1 MQLPLNFVARQ
12 SVWALDN
19 DADLIF
25 LKRASRRL
33 RTLLGLDHS
42 PASVERIQLWLN
54 KQRALRAAAGREIY
68 EHEVDGD
75 TLMLLSFYLAEWIG
89 RSVGSP
95 PMWSMLT
102 LEQGAQACVVN
113 FPEDRHA
120 SLGMVKLPG
129 IVAHAWLTDGA
140 DLAASLR
147 ALIKL
152 QVLDRP
158 DQPLPALRPDRDVV
172 FRERAEALDPIVRS
186 AMWSVRPPTLEHSDL
201 LSGYFVEQRE
211 LFERGHFTCGGLIQA
226 NTDLFKPEYVGLRIA
241 EVVYDPANMLRYDDL
256 QALAQALQ
264 RLSETPAEV
273 RLPPEAEL
281 IRVHLQSGTSR
292 MLSEDVSPKLFGYP
306 LKLCSIWVDQEH
318 LPDGMLSYKGVPLV
332 IAPEVSRH
340 AKLLPHQAWSE
351 GFRDA
356 WLDAGEARLG
366 TRHAIAEMMQRARE
380 QSREVAVRMMMAEM
394 GHAAVAQTSSP
405 EPTRTGSA
413 LSMVRDT
420 ETALARVP
428 GFSWRVVAIAM
439 GLMLLAFAAIMMFSS
454 M

>member
-1 MQLPLNFVARQ
+1 MQFPLNFVARQ

-42 PASVERIQLWLN
+42 PASVARIQLWLN

-68 EHEVDGD
+68 EHEADGD

-113 FPEDRHA
+113 FPEDRSA

-129 IVAHAWLTDGA
+129 IVAHAWLTEGA

-147 ALIKL
+147 SLINL
-152 QVLDRP
+152 RVLDQP

-273 RLPPEAEL
+273 RMAGIIGGDLVGMSTTLEAIAAREAGMEVL
-281 IRVHLQSGTSR
+281 G
-292 MLSEDVSPKLFGYP
+292 LSLMTNLAAGISPAP
-306 LKLCSIWVDQEH
+306 LSHTEVLEA
-318 LPDGMLSYKGVPLV
+318 GREA
-332 IAPEVSRH
+332 APRI
-340 AKLLPHQAWSE
+340 
-351 GFRDA
+351 
-356 WLDAGEARLG
+356 ARLL
-366 TRHAIAEMMQRARE
+366 ADIVAR
-380 QSREVAVRMMMAEM
+380 M
-394 GHAAVAQTSSP
+394 G
-405 EPTRTGSA
+405 
-413 LSMVRDT
+413 
-420 ETALARVP
+420 
-428 GFSWRVVAIAM
+428 
-439 GLMLLAFAAIMMFSS
+439 
-454 M
+454 